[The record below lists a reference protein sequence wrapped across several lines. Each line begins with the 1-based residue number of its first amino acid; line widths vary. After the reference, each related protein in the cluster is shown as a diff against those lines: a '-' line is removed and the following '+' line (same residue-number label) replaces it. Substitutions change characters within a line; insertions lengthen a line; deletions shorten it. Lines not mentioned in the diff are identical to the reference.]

1 MLDGIRHSVFSCVE
15 QQVTADNLPGGD
27 VLVGDTDGQGF
38 SLGVAPS
45 VSKSSVSALAAT
57 KKMKNK
63 TKGKQ
68 K

>member
-1 MLDGIRHSVFSCVE
+1 MLDGIHHSVFSCVE
-15 QQVTADNLPGGD
+15 QQVTADNLPGD

-68 K
+68 R